1 MEKLCMTKRLIIA
14 LIVTSSLWACEPYV
28 SARLPIGSANGAIEY
43 RVIPLHAETIQLWSE
58 ARTPEKLMALG
69 NPSQPLADYD
79 YILGPGDYISL
90 IIYTFDAKGEQS
102 AIRVFPEGLPIAG
115 EDEFLVAADGTAT
128 LPYVGRIYVQ
138 GKPFATVNRMIE
150 RGLRRYFIEPQFQ
163 ARISRFAHG
172 RVLVTGEVGTPG
184 EQMLSHSPLSVTSA
198 IEAAGGL
205 LPTADLHASTL
216 TRANGLRVPLDLR
229 ALYYE
234 GDTAAN
240 QIIQPGDR
248 LTIARGEANQVFVA
262 GEVLRPQVLVMHPN
276 GANLPEMLQQ
286 AGGIN
291 PVTGDP
297 SDIYVLRVSDTAKT
311 PQKTDILIYH
321 LDASNLANM
330 ALATQF
336 NMHSNDIIYVSQ
348 QPITTWDRTLS
359 QFLPGGL
366 STIVGPQFSE

>member
-1 MEKLCMTKRLIIA
+1 MTKQA
-14 LIVTSSLWACEPYV
+14 LIATILALSLWACGPYI
-28 SARLPIGSANGAIEY
+28 SPRLPIGSANGTLEY
-43 RVIPLHAETIQLWSE
+43 RLIPLHAETMQQWSD
-58 ARTPEKLMALG
+58 ARAPEELMALSSP
-69 NPSQPLADYD
+69 NPPPAEYD

-115 EDEFLVAADGTAT
+115 EDEFLVAADGTVT
-128 LPYVGRIYVQ
+128 LPYVGRIRVE
-138 GKPFATVNRMIE
+138 GKPFAKVNRMIE
-150 RGLRRYFIEPQFQ
+150 RGLRRYFVDPQFQ

-172 RVLVTGEVGTPG
+172 RVLVTGEVKTPG

-205 LPTADLHASTL
+205 LPTADLSASTL
-216 TRANGLRVPLDLR
+216 IRADGMRVPLDLR

-240 QIIQPGDR
+240 YIIQPGDR
-248 LTIARGEANQVFVA
+248 LTIARGQANQVFVA
-262 GEVLRPQVLVMHPN
+262 GEVLHPQVLVMHPN

-286 AGGIN
+286 AGGVN
-291 PVTGDP
+291 PITGDP
-297 SDIYVLRVSDTAKT
+297 SDVYVLRVADSKA
-311 PQKTDILIYH
+311 QQNAEILIYH

-336 NMHSNDIIYVSQ
+336 KMHPNDIIYVSQ

-366 STIVGPQFSE
+366 STIVGPQFSD